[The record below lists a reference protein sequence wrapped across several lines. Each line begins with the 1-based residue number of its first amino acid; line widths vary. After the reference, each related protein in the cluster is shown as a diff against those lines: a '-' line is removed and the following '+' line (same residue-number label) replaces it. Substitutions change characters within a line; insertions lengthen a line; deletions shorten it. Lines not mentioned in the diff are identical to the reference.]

1 MNDQYL
7 ELLKQYMD
15 VKVDPLH
22 KDMHEVKRDIKELKE
37 FRWKVTGIAIAA
49 SSFAGSATFS
59 IAKLLEKLFN

>member
-1 MNDQYL
+1 MTEQYL
-7 ELLKQYMD
+7 NLLKEYMD
-15 VKVDPLH
+15 NKVDPLH
-22 KDMHEVKRDIKELKE
+22 SDMQEMKRDIKELKE